1 MKRIVAISVSLGIV
15 LTVTAAGAFAFSS
28 HSTPGKTTDVQAQSI
43 TVPSSS
49 EILTL
54 VNEERAKVGQ
64 PALKE
69 DPRLTQSTQMKVD
82 DMVKDNY
89 LNHVN
94 PTTGKHGYEYIT
106 DAGMACHP
114 GGENFVAGWGSQ
126 SNARSLVDWW
136 LNSPKHKEA
145 MLSDKFTITGM
156 SVGLMPDKK
165 TVVAVEHFC
174 K

>member
-1 MKRIVAISVSLGIV
+1 MKRIVAIGISLGVV
-15 LTVTAAGAFAFSS
+15 LTVSAAGAFAFSS
-28 HSTPGKTTDVQAQSI
+28 HSTTSNTASTQAQI
-43 TVPSSS
+43 VTVPSSS
-49 EILTL
+49 EILAL

-82 DMVKDNY
+82 DMVKNNY
-89 LNHVN
+89 LDHVN
-94 PTTGKHGYEYIT
+94 PTTGRHGYEYIT
-106 DAGMACHP
+106 DSGMSCHP
-114 GGENFVAGWGSQ
+114 GGENFAWGWGSQ
-126 SNARSLVDWW
+126 SSARALVDRW

-145 MLSDKFTITGM
+145 MLSSQFTITGM